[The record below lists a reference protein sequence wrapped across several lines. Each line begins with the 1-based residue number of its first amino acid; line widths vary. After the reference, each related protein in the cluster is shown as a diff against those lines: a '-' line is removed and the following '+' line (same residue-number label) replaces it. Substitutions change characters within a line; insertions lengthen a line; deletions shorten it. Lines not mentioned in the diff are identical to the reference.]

1 MAVVANVAVNVDS
14 KGAVS
19 KLDAVKKAALKLAA
33 AYVTLQAAQKAVNTA
48 IARIESERRLEF
60 LSKGYGEV
68 EKLTKAAAQASER
81 FGQSQTTANKSLADV
96 YARLRPVG
104 TSLEDIVSIYNGFN
118 TAARVSGASAIESE
132 NAFRQLSQALG
143 SGALRGD
150 EFNSVSEQ
158 VPGILTAISK
168 ETGIAQG
175 KLRAYAAQG
184 KITSDVIIQALR
196 RVESEGASQLAD
208 AIGGPQQA
216 IIDFQNSVEDL
227 EVAATQSLIPSLADG
242 FRELAI
248 IVKDLEPVFQ
258 RIGTELANSL
268 QGLRLFIQE
277 FKGYSQI
284 EQLRQGN
291 ELGLL
296 SAITKRGEL
305 EIFFGKERFRQ
316 LMEEAKAQE
325 RLSEGGKNF
334 AQALTE
340 VLQKEIKIKDQ
351 KLAQVKA
358 ASENTGEA
366 NKQRTAVDN
375 ILEGQ
380 KKLTDE
386 ASKYLESVRQ
396 SNFALEDQIVALQGA
411 ASIDAARIQAAQAI
425 NNLERSRLQTAFEN
439 AATQKEAVNIAIRL
453 FQNQVKAANLEAQAK
468 LKTIELDGK
477 KLELS
482 AQLQQAKVL
491 EIKAEEQLQKL
502 KAQSIQ
508 DDTKRAEKI
517 AEIEKKTAE
526 AVRAQ
531 QRVADAAREQI
542 GVQEQIA
549 RFQQTVVE
557 ATRQTQIE
565 TAGVELKQRLVG
577 EQINMSSGAAE
588 KLTNRLVKTATKTGA
603 AATNANSLATSLEGA
618 KTQAEG
624 TATMMIRVATNADRA
639 AIAIKQAINAQA
651 QLNAMQGGGG
661 PKSAGKVQTN
671 AEGGYLPGGFKAF
684 ADGGVVDRP
693 TLGLVGEGG
702 ESEYII
708 PASKMAAA
716 MERYSGGARGSSV
729 IPGNGGGNGG
739 SQMPSI
745 NPQVS
750 VSTGPVVNMDGQN
763 YVSQDDFVAG
773 LQSASTQGAEMALK
787 MITSSGGARRDLG
800 VG

>member
-19 KLDAVKKAALKLAA
+19 KLDAVKKAALQLAA

-175 KLRAYAAQG
+175 KLRAYAAEG

-227 EVAATQSLIPSLADG
+227 EVAATQSLIPSLAEG

-248 IVKDLEPVFQ
+248 IVKDLEPAFQ

-268 QGLRLFIQE
+268 KGLRLFIQE

-305 EIFFGKERFRQ
+305 ETFFGKEKFRQ
-316 LMEEAKAQE
+316 LMDEAKAQE
-325 RLSEGGKNF
+325 RLSEGAKNF
-334 AQALTE
+334 TQALTE
-340 VLQKEIKIKDQ
+340 ILQREIKIKDE

-366 NKQRTAVDN
+366 NKQRTAIDN
-375 ILEGQ
+375 ILEAQ
-380 KKLTDE
+380 KMLTE
-386 ASKYLESVRQ
+386 GASKYLESVKQ
-396 SNFALEDQIVALQGA
+396 SNFALEDQIVALQGT
-411 ASIDAARIQAAQAI
+411 ASIDAARIEAAQAI
-425 NNLERSRLQTAFEN
+425 NNLERSRLQAAFEN
-439 AATQKEAVNIAIRL
+439 AATQKEAANIAIRL

-468 LKTIELDGK
+468 LKTIEIDRQ

-491 EIKAEEQLQKL
+491 EIEAESQLQQL

-508 DDTKRAEKI
+508 DDVKRAEKI
-517 AEIEKKTAE
+517 AEIESKTAE
-526 AVRAQ
+526 AVQAQ
-531 QRVADAAREQI
+531 QRVADAAKEQI

-549 RFQQTVVE
+549 QFQQTAIE

-565 TAGVELKQRLVG
+565 AAGVELKQRLVG
-577 EQINMSSGAAE
+577 EQINMSSKAAE
-588 KLTNRLVKTATKTGA
+588 NLTSRLVNTATKAGA
-603 AATNANSLATSLEGA
+603 AATNANSLATSLAGA
-618 KTQAEG
+618 KTQAQG

-639 AIAIKQAINAQA
+639 AIAIRNAINAQA

-661 PKSAGKVQTN
+661 PTYGGEVQAN

-684 ADGGVVDRP
+684 ADGGVVNRP

-750 VSTGPVVNMDGQN
+750 VSTGPVVNMDGSN
-763 YVSQDDFVAG
+763 FVSQNDFVKG
-773 LQSASTQGAEMALK
+773 LQAASRQGAQMAIE
-787 MITSSGGARRDLG
+787 MITSGGGARRRMG